1 MTSRRNK
8 TILSGMLG
16 RFVQEYGRKSQKG
29 IEPNDRHYDRKVELL
44 MKRLPP
50 EELSELLSES
60 TPDRP
65 PISRLELEALLANEL
80 ERCTGAQRALFAIH
94 SVVPYVVPIRR
105 FGVVEEVYV
114 VAVFGPDVLYYEDAE
129 EGFELAQLDAE
140 SMLSEHRGNQFDL
153 AQALAQLEYGK

>member
-1 MTSRRNK
+1 
-8 TILSGMLG
+8 
-16 RFVQEYGRKSQKG
+16 
-29 IEPNDRHYDRKVELL
+29 
-44 MKRLPP
+44 
-50 EELSELLSES
+50 
-60 TPDRP
+60 
-65 PISRLELEALLANEL
+65 
-80 ERCTGAQRALFAIH
+80 
-94 SVVPYVVPIRR
+94 VVPYVVPIRR